1 MHTVPQDERLVTLG
15 VDTHADIHVAV
26 ALDHLGGWLGS
37 IEIPTTRA
45 GFQQLLE
52 WAVEFGVIDRV
63 GMEGTG
69 SYGAGLFRWLRARG
83 ITVVEVDRPDRR
95 LRRQRGK
102 DDVTDAEGAARSVL
116 SGQATGIPK
125 SADGNVE
132 MIRVLKVARRS
143 AMRAKIATI
152 NQVHALVVSAP
163 DDLREAFEGLTT
175 LAKVRKA
182 AALRPGP
189 MLGTVEDAT
198 KLALKKLAR
207 RYLELVDEID
217 ELDIHL
223 TRLVRATAPALLAQP
238 GIGVQSA
245 AQLLV
250 TAGDNPERL
259 HSEGSFAHLC
269 GVAPLPASSGK
280 RADRHRLNKGG
291 DRDANC
297 ALHMIAVNRLS
308 NCERTRAYVN
318 KRSPYRKADLD
329 ILRRLKRYIAREAYT
344 ILTNDVPATAL
355 ERAA

>member
-1 MHTVPQDERLVTLG
+1 MTKVPQEERLVTLG

-26 ALDHLGGWLGS
+26 ALDQLGGMLGA

-45 GFQQLLE
+45 GCAQLLE
-52 WAVEFGVIDRV
+52 WASALGVIDRV
-63 GMEGTG
+63 GIEGTG

-83 ITVVEVDRPDRR
+83 ITVVEVDRPDRK

-102 DDVTDAEGAARSVL
+102 DDITDAEGAARSVL

-132 MIRVLKVARRS
+132 MIRVLRVARRS
-143 AMRAKIATI
+143 AMRAKIAAI
-152 NQVHALVVSAP
+152 NQLHALVVSAP
-163 DDLREAFEGLTT
+163 DELREAFAGMTALG
-175 LAKVRKA
+175 KVRKA

-189 MLGTVEDAT
+189 SVTTVEAAT
-198 KLALKKLAR
+198 KLALKKLAH
-207 RYLELVDEID
+207 RYLELVEEIA
-217 ELDIHL
+217 ELDTHIA
-223 TRLVRATAPALLAQP
+223 RLVEQTAPALLAQP
-238 GIGVQSA
+238 GIGVQCA

-250 TAGDNPERL
+250 TAGDNPQRL

-269 GVAPLPASSGK
+269 GVAPVPASSGK

-308 NCERTRAYVN
+308 RCERTRAYVN
-318 KRSPYRKADLD
+318 KRSPDGKADLD
-329 ILRRLKRYIAREAYT
+329 ILRRLKRYIAREVYK
-344 ILTNDVPATAL
+344 ILTEDVPATAL

>member
-1 MHTVPQDERLVTLG
+1 MNTVPHEERLVTLG

-26 ALDHLGGWLGS
+26 ALDHLGGMLGA
-37 IEIPTTRA
+37 IEIPTSRA
-45 GFQQLLE
+45 GFAQLLE
-52 WAVEFGVIDRV
+52 WASSLGVIDRV
-63 GMEGTG
+63 GIEGTG

-83 ITVVEVDRPDRR
+83 ITVIEVDRPDRK

-102 DDVTDAEGAARSVL
+102 DDITDAEGAARSVL

-132 MIRVLKVARRS
+132 MIRVLRVARRS

-152 NQVHALVVSAP
+152 NQLHALVVSAP
-163 DDLREAFEGLTT
+163 DELREAFDGLTT
-175 LAKVRKA
+175 MAKVRKA

-189 MLGTVEDAT
+189 TLGTVEAAT
-198 KLALKKLAR
+198 KKLAR
-207 RYLELVDEID
+207 RYLALVEEID
-217 ELDIHL
+217 ELDAHL
-223 TRLVRATAPALLAQP
+223 EPLVKATAPALVAQL

-259 HSEGSFAHLC
+259 RSEGSFAHLC

-280 RADRHRLNKGG
+280 RVDRHRLNKGG

-308 NCERTRAYVN
+308 RCERTRAYVQ
-318 KRSPYRKADLD
+318 KRSPDGKADLD
-329 ILRRLKRYIAREAYT
+329 ILRRLKRYIAREVYN
-344 ILTNDVPATAL
+344 ILTEDIPTDTL
-355 ERAA
+355 TRAA

>member
-1 MHTVPQDERLVTLG
+1 
-15 VDTHADIHVAV
+15 
-26 ALDHLGGWLGS
+26 
-37 IEIPTTRA
+37 
-45 GFQQLLE
+45 
-52 WAVEFGVIDRV
+52 
-63 GMEGTG
+63 
-69 SYGAGLFRWLRARG
+69 
-83 ITVVEVDRPDRR
+83 
-95 LRRQRGK
+95 
-102 DDVTDAEGAARSVL
+102 
-116 SGQATGIPK
+116 
-125 SADGNVE
+125 
-132 MIRVLKVARRS
+132 
-143 AMRAKIATI
+143 MRAKIATI

-259 HSEGSFAHLC
+259 NSEGSFAHLC

-308 NCERTRAYVN
+308 RCERTRAYVN
-318 KRSPYRKADLD
+318 KRSPDGKADLD
-329 ILRRLKRYIAREAYT
+329 ILRRLKRYIAREVYT